1 MAVVTVEIPGI
12 GEVEAKN
19 AASEQTLRDI
29 LKALGGKRIG
39 AGPNTPVGVGGPGVD
54 PKKLNELGV
63 AAEYATGEVSTFGKK
78 LKSVSGGIFSL
89 LNATIAG
96 TVGAAVNLGKE
107 LIAGGNTLTDFA
119 QHLPIPGLT
128 MLSGVIDNQVEL
140 FRELSSTGASFG
152 NNMFEVVRV
161 AGNAGIP
168 LQDFANM
175 VTQSAERLRLF
186 GPTVEG
192 GSRQFA
198 SLSKDLRNGAAG
210 QRLLAMGLST
220 QELNEGLINFNELI
234 HVTGRSQRTT
244 NKDLVDGT
252 AAYSME
258 LDKIAKLT
266 GVSRKQLAQDV
277 QARLRDINFQM
288 AVSREGPKFATAISQ
303 ASAGSK
309 DLANALVDMST
320 GLPQDE
326 MTQAFML
333 MSDTF
338 KNQAQD
344 VQNMSE
350 SARNN
355 FAVTVGRE
363 MTEYANS
370 FQASGV
376 KALTMQGGLIGQG
389 LQAAASLNFLKE
401 TSEGA
406 GAAADKE
413 QKAVDMATEK
423 VAQFGNTVNHVRG
436 RIQVDLLDSMIF
448 QDLKNG
454 LASIIPNVNEAD
466 DLYDKAKEALGPFI
480 EQLNEAYLWLKN
492 DGKKMLIDG
501 FNSTMG
507 WLDTKGRDMVVGAM
521 NIFKEIQEKGF
532 LGYFGIQ
539 YEEIKKK
546 IKDTLTSWLP
556 DLPSME
562 EIEKKFDELVEKLK
576 GMMPDIPTIEEIK
589 LALKEGIESLKD
601 AIPTMA
607 DMKQVLTDIKDYF
620 VKKIKEFLD
629 FILPDIPDFQEIK
642 DNVKEKIEGAG
653 KALDENVVQP
663 VVETSKTVKNAIV
676 DGFQAGKNAVGAG
689 LDYITP
695 DFLKNDDEKPAEPKP
710 KMSAEDRRSAR
721 HGNRNNNS
729 DISNSMIEEQK
740 ETNKLLKK
748 MVNKDNNVMTGVQ

>member
-1 MAVVTVEIPGI
+1 
-12 GEVEAKN
+12 
-19 AASEQTLRDI
+19 
-29 LKALGGKRIG
+29 
-39 AGPNTPVGVGGPGVD
+39 
-54 PKKLNELGV
+54 
-63 AAEYATGEVSTFGKK
+63 
-78 LKSVSGGIFSL
+78 
-89 LNATIAG
+89 
-96 TVGAAVNLGKE
+96 
-107 LIAGGNTLTDFA
+107 
-119 QHLPIPGLT
+119 
-128 MLSGVIDNQVEL
+128 
-140 FRELSSTGASFG
+140 
-152 NNMFEVVRV
+152 
-161 AGNAGIP
+161 
-168 LQDFANM
+168 
-175 VTQSAERLRLF
+175 
-186 GPTVEG
+186 
-192 GSRQFA
+192 
-198 SLSKDLRNGAAG
+198 
-210 QRLLAMGLST
+210 
-220 QELNEGLINFNELI
+220 
-234 HVTGRSQRTT
+234 
-244 NKDLVDGT
+244 
-252 AAYSME
+252 
-258 LDKIAKLT
+258 
-266 GVSRKQLAQDV
+266 
-277 QARLRDINFQM
+277 
-288 AVSREGPKFATAISQ
+288 
-303 ASAGSK
+303 
-309 DLANALVDMST
+309 MST